1 MTNVMDKAALQDYL
15 SKEFGPVGAAL
26 SIEEVT
32 EQSVTLRLTPEQHHI
47 RLGGTVSGPSLF
59 MLADVGFF
67 FAILAR
73 LGPVA
78 MAVTTNASIDFMR
91 KPDGAKP
98 VLGECTVHKLGR
110 TLAVGQVL
118 MRNPGSDKVLAQAS
132 MTYAI
137 PPKRD

>member
-1 MTNVMDKAALQDYL
+1 MSHAALSQHL
-15 SKEFGPVGAAL
+15 EQGFGPVGADLTIDAVD
-26 SIEEVT
+26 EG
-32 EQSVTLRLTPEQHHI
+32 SVTLRLCPHEGHI

-59 MLADVGFF
+59 LLADVAFY

-73 LGPVA
+73 LGPVE

-91 KPDGAKP
+91 KPAGDLP
-98 VLGECTVHKLGR
+98 VLGTATVHKLGR

-118 MRNPGSDKVLAQAS
+118 MRNPGSDAVLAQAS
-132 MTYAI
+132 LTYAI